1 MTEVHLK
8 GRLACRDEREAALV
22 AIHLP
27 RHVELTRAEQGCGSF
42 TVTPT
47 EDRPVWRVEEV
58 FGDAASFR
66 RHQERVRG
74 SEWGIVTAGIERDY
88 CITGL

>member
-1 MTEVHLK
+1 MT
-8 GRLACRDEREAALV
+8 R
-22 AIHLP
+22 
-27 RHVELTRAEQGCGSF
+27 
-42 TVTPT
+42 T
-47 EDRPVWRVEEV
+47 EDRLVWRVEEV
-58 FGDAASFR
+58 FDDAASFR